1 MVKYSAN
8 QIIVKHHRMNGGLLN
23 GTKKIHMA

>member
-1 MVKYSAN
+1 MAKYATN
-8 QIIVKHHRMNGGLLN
+8 QIIVKHHRMNGGPLH